1 MSTKAKVALGAI
13 ALVALAAVW
22 LLLPVREW
30 VEAFRLRLAGL
41 GAAGVALYAALYT
54 LATVALGPA
63 WMLTLV
69 AGLVWGLAG
78 VPVALGSATLG
89 ASVAFLIGRHLARDR
104 VAALVARDD
113 RLRALA
119 RAVDRGGWRVVGLVR
134 LSPLFPFGLQSYLFG
149 VTGIPLV
156 PYALATL
163 AGIAPATTLYV
174 YVGSLGTAGLGG
186 TDGLDGGAANGP
198 LGWALLGLGLVAT
211 ALVVRLVAR
220 RAKAELAALE
230 LDAPKT

>member
-1 MSTKAKVALGAI
+1 MSTKVKVALGAL

-30 VEAFRLRLAGL
+30 VEAFRGRLAGL
-41 GAAGVALYAALYT
+41 GPAGVALFAALYT

-78 VPVALGSATLG
+78 VPVVLGSATLG

-149 VTGIPLV
+149 VTRIPLV

-174 YVGSLGTAGLGG
+174 YVGSLGTAGL
-186 TDGLDGGAANGP
+186 DGDAANGP

-230 LDAPKT
+230 LDAPEA